1 MGQATGTLANDARS
15 GPTGNVTIVGAGLVG
30 SLLACYLGRRG
41 YTVDVYERRPD
52 PRSTEAERGR
62 SINLALSERGL
73 DALRRIDLVDTV
85 MAPALPMHGRM
96 MHGVDGTLTFQSY
109 SASGDRAINS
119 IGRGA
124 LNETLL
130 DAADATP
137 GVTLHFGART
147 CAYDLATN
155 TLTVEADGQRT
166 DVTSDIVLASDGF
179 GSVVRQALE
188 AAGRVSVVTDGENF
202 GYKELTIP
210 ARDGEFAMDP
220 DALHIWPRGGSMMIA
235 LPNPDRSFT
244 CTLFWPKTGPDGFDA
259 LTTPEEITAHF
270 EAVYPDAVP
279 LMPTLVEDY
288 QFNPVGLLATI
299 HSDPWQADGKVAL
312 IGDAAHAILPFFG
325 QGANCGFED
334 VVELD
339 RCLSEVDDDWT
350 LALPMYQERRRHNA
364 EAIAQL
370 AKENFIEMRD
380 KVGSKAFL
388 ASKKLEHAVE
398 KALPGRYL
406 SRYEM
411 VSFTTIP
418 YAEVIERSRRQQRA
432 VAVAGGVLAAAAAL
446 VAMAAVRRGSGG
458 GEA

>member
-1 MGQATGTLANDARS
+1 MTQRTDAR
-15 GPTGNVTIVGAGLVG
+15 VVVCGAGLVG

-52 PRSTEAERGR
+52 PRATDAERGR

-96 MHGVDGTLTFQSY
+96 MHSVDGTLTFQSY

-130 DAADATP
+130 DAAEATP
-137 GVTLHFGART
+137 GVTLHFGARSA
-147 CAYDLATN
+147 AYELATN
-155 TLTVEADGQRT
+155 TLTVEQDGT
-166 DVTSDIVLASDGF
+166 TSDVTADIVLAADGF
-179 GSVVRQALE
+179 GSVVRQALQS
-188 AAGRVSVVTDGENF
+188 AGRVSVVTEMEDF

-210 ARDGEFAMDP
+210 ARDGEFALDP
-220 DALHIWPRGGSMMIA
+220 DALHIWPRGASMMIA

-244 CTLFWPKTGPDGFDA
+244 CTLFWPKSGPGGFDS
-259 LTTPEEITAHF
+259 LTTEQEIIDHF
-270 EAVYPDAVP
+270 SREYPDAVP

-288 QFNPVGLLATI
+288 QYNPVGLLATV
-299 HSDPWQADGKVAL
+299 HTDPWQADGKVAL

-339 RCLSEVDDDWT
+339 RCLSEVADDWT

-370 AKENFIEMRD
+370 AKENFVEMRD
-380 KVGSKAFL
+380 KVGSRSFL
-388 ASKKLEHAVE
+388 LAKQLEHGLE
-398 KALPGRYL
+398 KVLPGRYL

-418 YAEVIERSRRQQRA
+418 YAEVIDRAKRQQRA
-432 VAVAGGVLAAAAAL
+432 VAVAAGGLVLATAV
-446 VAMAAVRRGSGG
+446 VATSVIRRISGSDD
-458 GEA
+458 

>member
-1 MGQATGTLANDARS
+1 MTPAPGSRVA
-15 GPTGNVTIVGAGLVG
+15 VVGAGLVG

-52 PRSTEAERGR
+52 PRATSAERGR

-73 DALRRIDLVDTV
+73 DALRRIELVDTV

-96 MHGVDGTLTFQSY
+96 IHGTDGTLTFQSY
-109 SASGDRAINS
+109 SATGDRAINS

-130 DAADATP
+130 DAAERTP
-137 GVTLHFGART
+137 GVTLHFEARL
-147 CAYDLATN
+147 AEYDLATN
-155 TLTVEADGQRT
+155 TLALDQGGARV
-166 DVTSDIVLASDGF
+166 DVTADIVLATDGF

-188 AAGRVSVVTDGENF
+188 KRGRVSVVTDMLEF

-210 ARDGEFAMDP
+210 ARDGDFALDP
-220 DALHIWPRGGSMMIA
+220 DALHIWPRGASMMIA

-244 CTLFWPKTGPDGFDA
+244 CTLFWPKSGAGGFDA
-259 LTTPEEITAHF
+259 LSTPEEIVAHF
-270 EAVYPDAVP
+270 TTVYPDAVP

-288 QFNPVGLLATI
+288 QYNPVGLLATV
-299 HSDPWQADGKVAL
+299 HADPWQVEGKVAL
-312 IGDAAHAILPFFG
+312 VGDAAHAILPFFG

-339 RCLSEVDDDWT
+339 RCLAEVADDWS
-350 LALPMYQERRRHNA
+350 LALPMYQERRRANA

-370 AKENFIEMRD
+370 AKENFVEMRD
-380 KVGSKAFL
+380 KVGSRSFL
-388 ASKKLEHAVE
+388 LAKKFEHGLE
-398 KALPGRYL
+398 KMLPGTYL

-418 YAEVIERSRRQQRA
+418 YAEVIERARKQQRL
-432 VAVAGGVLAAAAAL
+432 VAVAAGGAVIAVAAL
-446 VAMAAVRRGSGG
+446 ATALMRRLTGSDD
-458 GEA
+458 

>member
-1 MGQATGTLANDARS
+1 MSAATDTRVA
-15 GPTGNVTIVGAGLVG
+15 VVGAGLVG

-52 PRSTEAERGR
+52 PRATTAERGR

-73 DALRRIDLVDTV
+73 DALRRLDLVETV

-96 MHGVDGTLTFQSY
+96 MHGTDSSLTFQSY

-130 DAADATP
+130 DAAEATP
-137 GVTLHFGART
+137 GVTLHFEARL
-147 CAYDLATN
+147 AAFDLPGN
-155 TLTVEADGQRT
+155 TLTFEQGGARVEVAP
-166 DVTSDIVLASDGF
+166 DIVLASDGF
-179 GSVVRQALE
+179 GSVVRQSLE
-188 AAGRVSVVTDGENF
+188 SLGRASVVTDMLDF

-210 ARDGEFAMDP
+210 ARDGEFALEP
-220 DALHIWPRGGSMMIA
+220 DALHIWPRGASMMIA

-244 CTLFWPKTGPDGFDA
+244 CTLFWPKSGPGGFDE
-259 LTTPEEITAHF
+259 LETPDEILAHF
-270 EAVYPDAVP
+270 TAVYPDAVP

-288 QFNPVGLLATI
+288 QFNPVGLLATV
-299 HSDPWQADGKVAL
+299 HADPWQVDGKVGL

-339 RCLSEVDDDWT
+339 RCLAEVGDDWT
-350 LALPMYQERRRHNA
+350 LALPMYQERRRANA

-370 AKENFIEMRD
+370 ARENFIEMRD
-380 KVGSKAFL
+380 KVGSRSFL
-388 ASKKLEHAVE
+388 LARKLEHGLE
-398 KALPGRYL
+398 KVLPGTYL

-418 YAEVIERSRRQQRA
+418 YAEVMERARKQQRVLVMATAGLTVGLIALNVAVARRLGRSRRP
-432 VAVAGGVLAAAAAL
+432 
-446 VAMAAVRRGSGG
+446 
-458 GEA
+458 

>member
-1 MGQATGTLANDARS
+1 MTRGTDAR
-15 GPTGNVTIVGAGLVG
+15 VVVCGAGLVG

-52 PRSTEAERGR
+52 PRATDAERGR

-96 MHGVDGTLTFQSY
+96 MHSIDGTLTFQSY

-130 DAADATP
+130 DAAEATP
-137 GVTLHFGART
+137 GVTLHFGARSA
-147 CAYDLATN
+147 AYDLATN
-155 TLTVEADGQRT
+155 TLTVEQGGTTEQVAA
-166 DVTSDIVLASDGF
+166 DIVLAADGF
-179 GSVVRQALE
+179 GSVVRQALQ
-188 AAGRVSVVTDGENF
+188 AAGRVSVVTDMEDF

-210 ARDGEFAMDP
+210 PRDGEFALDP
-220 DALHIWPRGGSMMIA
+220 DALHIWPRGASMMIA

-244 CTLFWPKTGPDGFDA
+244 CTLFWPKSGPGGFDS
-259 LTTPEEITAHF
+259 LTTEQQIVEHF
-270 EAVYPDAVP
+270 TREYPDAVP

-288 QFNPVGLLATI
+288 QYNPVGLLATV
-299 HSDPWQADGKVAL
+299 HADPWQADGKVGL
-312 IGDAAHAILPFFG
+312 IGDSAHAILPFFG

-370 AKENFIEMRD
+370 AKENFVEMRD
-380 KVGSKAFL
+380 KVGSRSFL
-388 ASKKLEHAVE
+388 LAKQLEHGLE
-398 KALPGRYL
+398 KVLPGRYL

-418 YAEVIERSRRQQRA
+418 YAEVIDRAKRQQRA
-432 VAVAGGVLAAAAAL
+432 VAVAAGGLVLATAV
-446 VAMAAVRRGSGG
+446 VATSVIRRITGSDD
-458 GEA
+458 

>member
-1 MGQATGTLANDARS
+1 
-15 GPTGNVTIVGAGLVG
+15 
-30 SLLACYLGRRG
+30 
-41 YTVDVYERRPD
+41 
-52 PRSTEAERGR
+52 
-62 SINLALSERGL
+62 
-73 DALRRIDLVDTV
+73 
-85 MAPALPMHGRM
+85 MHGRM
-96 MHGVDGTLTFQSY
+96 MHSIDGTLTFQSY

-130 DAADATP
+130 DAAEATP
-137 GVTLHFGART
+137 GVTLHFGARSA
-147 CAYDLATN
+147 AYDLATN
-155 TLTVEADGQRT
+155 TLTVEQGGTTTQVAA
-166 DVTSDIVLASDGF
+166 DIVLAADGF
-179 GSVVRQALE
+179 GSVVRQALQ
-188 AAGRVSVVTDGENF
+188 AAGRVSVVTDMEDF

-210 ARDGEFAMDP
+210 ARDGEFALDP
-220 DALHIWPRGGSMMIA
+220 DALHIWPRGASMMIA

-244 CTLFWPKTGPDGFDA
+244 CTLFWPKSGPGGFDS
-259 LTTPEEITAHF
+259 LTTEHQIVEHF
-270 EAVYPDAVP
+270 TREYPDAVP

-288 QFNPVGLLATI
+288 QYNPVGLLATV
-299 HSDPWQADGKVAL
+299 HADPWQADGKVGL

-370 AKENFIEMRD
+370 AKENFVEMRD
-380 KVGSKAFL
+380 KVGSRSFL
-388 ASKKLEHAVE
+388 LAKQLEHGLE
-398 KALPGRYL
+398 KVLPGRYL

-418 YAEVIERSRRQQRA
+418 YAEVIDRAKRQQRA
-432 VAVAGGVLAAAAAL
+432 VAVAAGGLVLATAV
-446 VAMAAVRRGSGG
+446 VATSVIRRITGSDD
-458 GEA
+458 

>member
-1 MGQATGTLANDARS
+1 MKPVDQTR
-15 GPTGNVTIVGAGLVG
+15 VVIVGAGLVG

-41 YTVDVYERRPD
+41 YVVDVYERRPD
-52 PRSTEAERGR
+52 PRATEAERGR

-96 MHGVDGTLTFQSY
+96 IHGTDGSLTFQSY
-109 SASGDRAINS
+109 SASADRAINS

-130 DAADATP
+130 DAAQASP
-137 GVTLHFGART
+137 GVSLHFGARSA
-147 CAYDLATN
+147 AYDLATN
-155 TLTVEADGQRT
+155 TLTLEQGGSTT
-166 DVTSDIVLASDGF
+166 DVTGDIVLAADGF

-188 AAGRVSVVTDGENF
+188 ARGRVNVVTDMEDF

-244 CTLFWPKTGPDGFDA
+244 CTLFWPKTGPGGFDS
-259 LTTPEEITAHF
+259 LTTADEIVAHF
-270 EAVYPDAVP
+270 STEYPDAVP
-279 LMPTLVEDY
+279 LLPTLVDDY
-288 QFNPVGLLATI
+288 QYNPVGLLATV
-299 HSDPWQADGKVAL
+299 HADPWQADGKVGL

-339 RCLSEVDDDWT
+339 RCLSEVHDDWT
-350 LALPMYQERRRHNA
+350 LALPMYQERRRRNA

-370 AKENFIEMRD
+370 AKENFVEMRD
-380 KVGSKAFL
+380 KVGSRSFL
-388 ASKKLEHAVE
+388 LTKKLEHGLE
-398 KALPGRYL
+398 KILPGTYL

-418 YAEVIERSRRQQRA
+418 YAEVIERAKLQQRA
-432 VAVAGGVLAAAAAL
+432 VAAAAGGVVLAT
-446 VAMAAVRRGSGG
+446 AVLATSVIRRITGS
-458 GEA
+458 EE

>member
-1 MGQATGTLANDARS
+1 MSEVSGTRVA
-15 GPTGNVTIVGAGLVG
+15 IVGAGLVG

-41 YTVDVYERRPD
+41 YAVDVYERRPD
-52 PRSTEAERGR
+52 PRATEAERGR

-73 DALRRIDLVDTV
+73 DALRRIDLVDSV

-96 MHGVDGTLTFQSY
+96 MHGTDGTLTFQSY
-109 SASGDRAINS
+109 SASGERAINS
-119 IGRGA
+119 ISRGA
-124 LNETLL
+124 LNATLL
-130 DAADATP
+130 DAAEATP

-147 CAYDLATN
+147 AAYDLATN
-155 TLTVEADGQRT
+155 TLTIEQGGGRT
-166 DVTSDIVLASDGF
+166 DVAADIVLASDGF
-179 GSVVRQALE
+179 GSVVRQSLE
-188 AAGRVSVVTDGENF
+188 AAGRVSVVTDMEDF

-210 ARDGEFAMDP
+210 ARDGEFALDP
-220 DALHIWPRGGSMMIA
+220 DALHIWPRGATMMIA

-244 CTLFWPKTGPDGFDA
+244 CTLFWPKSGPDGFDA
-259 LTTPEEITAHF
+259 LTTPDEIMARFTA
-270 EAVYPDAVP
+270 EYADAVP

-288 QFNPVGLLATI
+288 QFNPVGLLATV
-299 HSDPWQADGKVAL
+299 HTDPWQADGKVGL

-339 RCLSEVDDDWT
+339 RCLAEVGDDWT

-380 KVGSKAFL
+380 KVGSRSFL
-388 ASKKLEHAVE
+388 LTRRLEHAVE
-398 KALPGRYL
+398 KVLPGTYL

-418 YAEVIERSRRQQRA
+418 YAEVIERAKRQQRA
-432 VAVAGGVLAAAAAL
+432 LAAAAGGVVLAT
-446 VAMAAVRRGSGG
+446 AVLATAVMRRATGG
-458 GEA
+458 DD

>member
-1 MGQATGTLANDARS
+1 MTDHERS
-15 GPTGNVTIVGAGLVG
+15 IAVVGAGLVG

-41 YTVDVYERRPD
+41 YAVDVFERRPD
-52 PRSTEAERGR
+52 PRSEAVERGR

-96 MHGVDGTLTFQSY
+96 IHGTDGSTVFQSY
-109 SASGDRAINS
+109 SAQGDRAINS

-130 DAADATP
+130 DAAQATP
-137 GVTLHFGART
+137 GVTLHFDARLSS
-147 CAYDLATN
+147 YDLSSN
-155 TLTVEADGQRT
+155 TLYFEGDSVPDA
-166 DVTSDIVLASDGF
+166 VTPDIVLAADGF
-179 GSVVRQALE
+179 GSVVRQELQAR
-188 AAGRVSVVTDGENF
+188 GRVAVETDRLDF

-210 ARDGEFAMDP
+210 PKDGDFALSP
-220 DALHIWPRGGSMMIA
+220 DALHIWPRGASMMIA

-244 CTLFWPKTGPDGFDA
+244 CTLFWPKAGDGGFDS
-259 LTTPEEITAHF
+259 LGSEQEILAHF
-270 EAVYPDAVP
+270 RSEYPDAVP

-288 QFNPVGLLATI
+288 QYNPVGLLATV
-299 HSDPWQADGKVAL
+299 HADPWQVDGKVAL

-339 RCLSEVDDDWT
+339 RCLGEVADDWT
-350 LALPMYQERRRHNA
+350 LALPMYQERRRVNA
-364 EAIAQL
+364 EAIAML
-370 AKENFIEMRD
+370 AKENFVEMRD

-388 ASKKLEHAVE
+388 ATKKLEHGLE
-398 KALPGRYL
+398 KALPGTYL

-418 YAEVIERSRRQQRA
+418 YAEVVRRSKSQQR
-432 VAVAGGVLAAAAAL
+432 VMAAAAGGAVL
-446 VAMAAVRRGSGG
+446 AIAVAATAVARRVTGG
-458 GEA
+458 RD